1 MTALLLSGGIDSI
14 SILYWKKPK
23 FALTIDYGQN
33 SANAEKKA
41 AEYACKQ
48 LGIEHH
54 ILSIDCSILG
64 SGDLSNNKFLDL
76 APNSDWWPFRN
87 QLLITFAATY
97 FIKYNVSKLYIG
109 SVKSD
114 EQFKDGTS
122 KFTDLI
128 SKLISFQEGNIII
141 EAPAINMTTFELVKI
156 SKIPLSILLC
166 AHSCHIGNIP
176 CGKCRGCNKYIFTID
191 KLI

>member
-64 SGDLSNNKFLDL
+64 SGDLSNNKFLNL

-191 KLI
+191 KCI

>member
-64 SGDLSNNKFLDL
+64 SGDLSNNKFLNL
-76 APNSDWWPFRN
+76 K
-87 QLLITFAATY
+87 LL
-97 FIKYNVSKLYIG
+97 FIS
-109 SVKSD
+109 
-114 EQFKDGTS
+114 
-122 KFTDLI
+122 
-128 SKLISFQEGNIII
+128 ISFLIK
-141 EAPAINMTTFELVKI
+141 V
-156 SKIPLSILLC
+156 
-166 AHSCHIGNIP
+166 
-176 CGKCRGCNKYIFTID
+176 IFYPIVP
-191 KLI
+191 